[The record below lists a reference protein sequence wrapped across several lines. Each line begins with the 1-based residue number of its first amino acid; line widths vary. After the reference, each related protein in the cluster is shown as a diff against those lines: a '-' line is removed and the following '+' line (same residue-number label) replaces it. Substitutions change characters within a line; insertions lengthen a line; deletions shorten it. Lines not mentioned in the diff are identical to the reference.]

1 MTLDT
6 RFFDSD
12 GNRPQECAI
21 VQLRFA
27 GNIQS
32 FGDTCPKGGL
42 QVADS
47 RMSEALNTRVRAAG
61 GDHFE
66 SPARFSGILGV
77 PEQKVPWSR

>member
-1 MTLDT
+1 VTLDT

-12 GNRPQECAI
+12 GNRPQECATAR
-21 VQLRFA
+21 LRFA

-42 QVADS
+42 QGADS
-47 RMSEALNTRVRAAG
+47 RMSEAFKTRVRAAG

-77 PEQKVPWSR
+77 PEQ

>member
-12 GNRPQECAI
+12 GNRPQESAI

-32 FGDTCPKGGL
+32 FGETCPKGGL

-47 RMSEALNTRVRAAG
+47 QMSEALNTRVRAAG
-61 GDHFE
+61 SDHFE
-66 SPARFSGILGV
+66 SPARFSGILKV
-77 PEQKVPWSR
+77 PEQ